1 MIEVCTKNC
10 MKKGTNFK
18 TNERKCFFTQEI
30 IKSWDS
36 QPQDV
41 MNAQTKLL
49 DERMWIQPSF
59 QIAGKPG
66 EYNGK
71 RVGYHLLYAYL
82 LYLSIWEQDTGP
94 RRPRVWSDRLKHFVV
109 FSEWHPR
116 PHEAPVCFS
125 PAENVK
131 HPRCP
136 ANHRLVCIRQGGNFA
151 G

>member
-30 IKSWDS
+30 IKSRDS

-82 LYLSIWEQDTGP
+82 LYLSI
-94 RRPRVWSDRLKHFVV
+94 
-109 FSEWHPR
+109 
-116 PHEAPVCFS
+116 
-125 PAENVK
+125 
-131 HPRCP
+131 
-136 ANHRLVCIRQGGNFA
+136 
-151 G
+151 